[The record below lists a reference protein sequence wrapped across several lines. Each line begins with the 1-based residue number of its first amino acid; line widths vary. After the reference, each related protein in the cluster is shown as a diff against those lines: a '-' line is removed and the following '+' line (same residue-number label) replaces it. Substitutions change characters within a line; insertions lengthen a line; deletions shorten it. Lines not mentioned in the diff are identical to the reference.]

1 LHLQIQPQLTC
12 PSCWARLDPAD
23 LLWVSSHPDL
33 RGDPY
38 LGTDALKRFLP
49 SRFDVDGFAIDA
61 KGLRCQSLACPRCHQ
76 PIPRILVELKPTFI
90 SILGAPASGKSYFI
104 ASCVWEI
111 RKRFRQFHVSFADA
125 DPVANQIISR
135 YEQKL
140 FLNEKPD
147 QFVALP
153 KTEQE
158 GELYQLVNYGDR
170 QELYAKPFVFSL
182 RPNSEHLAVRQGRD
196 VRMTSRALCLYD
208 NAGEHFQPSIESEL
222 SPATDHLAL
231 SEALLYVFDPLQHPR
246 FRARCREWSNDPQL
260 GDEFRCYRQ
269 DEVLLEAAKRIRQ
282 KANMPHHERFHQPLI
297 IVVNKYDA
305 WQRLIPQMNLRHC
318 EPFRTLPDGTR
329 GLDLQTIQA
338 VSTIT
343 RTLLEETSPEVVAA
357 CDSFGDN
364 VTFIPASPQG
374 CSPERHTTGRKLT
387 LGVRPE
393 QIDPIWA
400 DVPLLYGLSKAKCA
414 LVPTVAAATAA
425 DRDGIRGA
433 TIPRIYKGSA

>member
-1 LHLQIQPQLTC
+1 VRLEIQPQLTC
-12 PSCWARLDPAD
+12 PSCWAKLEPAD
-23 LLWVSSHPDL
+23 LLWISSHPDL

-38 LGTDALKRFLP
+38 LGSDTLKRFLP
-49 SRFDVDGFAIDA
+49 SRFDVEGFALDA

-76 PIPRILVELKPTFI
+76 SIPRILVEVKPTFI

-104 ASCVWEI
+104 ASSVWEI
-111 RKRFRQFHVSFADA
+111 RKRLRQFHVNFADA

-140 FLNEKPD
+140 FLNERPD

-170 QELYAKPFVFSL
+170 QELYARPFVFSL
-182 RPNSEHLAVRQGRD
+182 RPTAEHIAMRRGNDMRL
-196 VRMTSRALCLYD
+196 TSRALCLYD
-208 NAGEHFQPSIESEL
+208 NAGEHFQPSLESEL

-246 FRARCREWSNDPQL
+246 FRDRCRAFSTDPQL

-282 KANMPHHERFHQPLI
+282 KANLPQHERFRKPLVVI
-297 IVVNKYDA
+297 VNKHDA
-305 WQRLIPQMNLRHC
+305 WGQLLPDVDLHASQ
-318 EPFRTLPDGTR
+318 PFRMLSDGTF
-329 GLDLQTIQA
+329 GVDLQMIQC
-338 VSTIT
+338 VSQQT
-343 RTLLEETSPEVVAA
+343 RRLLEATAPEVVAA
-357 CDSFGDN
+357 CDSFGED

-374 CSPERHTTGRKLT
+374 CSPERKQTGDAIA
-387 LGVRPE
+387 LGVRPN
-393 QIDPIWA
+393 QIDPVWA
-400 DVPLLYGLSKAKCA
+400 DVPLLYGLARAKCS
-414 LVPTVAAATAA
+414 LVPMIAAADKSLEAN
-425 DRDGIRGA
+425 GVS
-433 TIPRIYKGSA
+433 PHKGSD